1 MNDQLLWFASRGA
14 GVVSLILLTIVTVL
28 GLLGAARSQASWWP
42 RFLTVEL
49 HNNLAL
55 LVVAFV
61 AVHVTA
67 AIVDPFTSLGIS
79 AATIPFAS
87 SYRPLWV
94 GLGVISVYMFVAM
107 IVTSLIRERIGRRT
121 WRAIHWF
128 VYLGWPLAFAH
139 GLGAGSDA
147 FSFWLLP
154 IQVVCAGAV
163 LLALVWRLNARQRA
177 SDSALDVVVARTRAA
192 PAPYAAEPQDG
203 RR

>member
-14 GVVSLILLTIVTVL
+14 GVVSLILLTCVTVL
-28 GLLGAARSQASWWP
+28 GLLGAARSQTAWWP

-55 LVVAFV
+55 ITVAFV
-61 AVHVTA
+61 AVHVA
-67 AIVDPFTSLGIS
+67 SAIADPFTSLGIS

-107 IVTSLIRERIGRRT
+107 IVTSLLRERVGRRA
-121 WRAIHWF
+121 WRAIHWV
-128 VYLGWPLAFAH
+128 VYLGWPFAFVH
-139 GLGAGSDA
+139 GLGAGSD
-147 FSFWLLP
+147 SLSVWL
-154 IQVVCAGAV
+154 VSVEVACASAV
-163 LLALVWRLNARQRA
+163 LLALAWRLRARQRSNA
-177 SDSALDVVVARTRAA
+177 AALDIVVGRTRTA
-192 PAPYAAEPQDG
+192 PAPYAAELTDN